1 MDPIVLQKT
10 VQFPRD
16 KKHILTDIFM
26 CLTVFWKAYFKI
38 AVGECLDPTAA
49 EPVEEVHA
57 GVRGGD

>member
-1 MDPIVLQKT
+1 
-10 VQFPRD
+10 
-16 KKHILTDIFM
+16 M

-57 GVRGGD
+57 GVRGRD